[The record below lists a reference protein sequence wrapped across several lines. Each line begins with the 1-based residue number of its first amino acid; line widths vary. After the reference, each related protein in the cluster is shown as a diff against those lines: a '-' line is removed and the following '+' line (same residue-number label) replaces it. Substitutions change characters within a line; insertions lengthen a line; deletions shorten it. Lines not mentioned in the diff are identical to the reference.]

1 MKSSHN
7 SGYAWRDGRP
17 ILPLSTF
24 DYLSSHTRSLLDID
38 FIYSVSE
45 SRMSGW
51 RFSMNPIEIRDAIR
65 SGKLNKHQLAYLS
78 EVFSQL
84 DGVDFKLF
92 IHKCGASIYEVAR
105 TMSMCKINDVFVR
118 EFMNTYSEIFDN
130 KLSPLPPYIVSGS
143 IFHSFTSGLV
153 R

>member
-1 MKSSHN
+1 MKN
-7 SGYAWRDGRP
+7 SQKSEYSWREGRP
-17 ILPLSTF
+17 ILPLITF
-24 DYLSSHTRSLLDID
+24 DYLCARTRSQLDTD
-38 FIYSVSE
+38 FMHSVSE
-45 SRMSGW
+45 ARMSGW

-65 SGKLNKHQLAYLS
+65 SGNLDKNQLAYLS
-78 EVFSQL
+78 EVFGQL

-92 IHKCGASIYEVAR
+92 IHKCGASIYEIAR
-105 TMSMCKINDVFVR
+105 TMSVCHINDVFVR